1 MKIEQISEF
10 MTIIYLKDKIVDF
23 EEKHLI
29 EDYFISLFQ
38 TLKEKYNLNVKG
50 YYNIKIYVDK
60 FYGSVFLLEKEDIET
75 YDFSDT
81 VDMRVE
87 LPIKKEFMF
96 KINDLNFIENM
107 DKFILYKDKFNLY
120 LKINKYLTKKEI
132 SYLLEHSEIIYKKIN
147 NLKMVNI

>member
-120 LKINKYLTKKEI
+120 LKIKKDLTKKEI